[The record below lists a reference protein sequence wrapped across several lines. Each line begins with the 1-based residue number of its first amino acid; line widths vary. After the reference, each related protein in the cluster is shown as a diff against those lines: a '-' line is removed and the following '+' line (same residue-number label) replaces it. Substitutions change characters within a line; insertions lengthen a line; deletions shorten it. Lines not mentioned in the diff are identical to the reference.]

1 MRIALLHPTYWPEV
15 RRGAERIVNGLATW
29 LAGRGHDV
37 TVLTTHRAARTRNE
51 EDGVRV
57 VRSWRPPDRLL
68 ARRAYEDYLATVPI
82 QSFDLLRGSYDVA
95 HAFHSVS
102 AWAALQA
109 QRRGGPPVVFTTTGI
124 TTRGYLVAR
133 RYRMDMNLAAAADAA
148 ACSVFSEAAAVPFER
163 YLLRKPEVI
172 PPGVDCKE
180 FALDVAREPVPTIAY
195 TGSLSDP
202 RKRVPLLLEAFI
214 ELRRRR
220 PDARLV
226 LAGKREPWLE
236 LELPAGAEFLGRNE
250 RAPSPD
256 VADPT
261 AAVPELLAR
270 AWVAVLPSVEE
281 GFGVALVEALAA
293 GTPVVAARSGAG
305 PEIVTEGV
313 GRLFEPD
320 SRDGLVAA
328 LDEALEMADA
338 AAACRQHAQR
348 WDWSVIGPRYE
359 GLELDAARAR

>member
-15 RRGAERIVNGLATW
+15 RRGAERILNGLATW
-29 LAGRGHDV
+29 LAGEGHQV
-37 TVLTTHRAARTRNE
+37 TVLTTHRAVRTRTD

-68 ARRAYEDYLATVPI
+68 ARRAYEDYLATVPS
-82 QSFDLLRGSYDVA
+82 QTFDLLRGSYDVA

-102 AWAALQA
+102 AWAALHA
-109 QRRGGPPVVFTTTGI
+109 RRRGGPPVAFTTTGI

-133 RYRMDMNLAAAADAA
+133 RYRMDMNLAVAADAA

-163 YLLRKPEVI
+163 YLLRKPDVI
-172 PPGVDCKE
+172 PPGVDCKA
-180 FALDVAREPVPTIAY
+180 FALDVEREPVPTIAY

-202 RKRVPLLLEAFI
+202 RKRIPLLLEAFT

-236 LELPAGAEFLGRNE
+236 LELPEGAEFLRMQ

-256 VADPT
+256 LASDPT
-261 AAVPELLAR
+261 AAVPDLLAR
-270 AWVAVLPSVEE
+270 AHVAVLPSVEE

-293 GTPVVAARSGAG
+293 GTPVVAAHSGAG
-305 PEIVTEGV
+305 PEIVTDAV

-320 SRDGLVAA
+320 SRDALAAA
-328 LDEALEMADA
+328 LDEALDMSGA

-348 WDWSVIGPRYE
+348 WDWSAIGPRYE
-359 GLELDAARAR
+359 ELELRAARAV

>member
-1 MRIALLHPTYWPEV
+1 MRVALLHPTYWPEV

-29 LAGRGHDV
+29 LAAQGHEV
-37 TVLTTHRAARTRNE
+37 TVLTTHRGTRTRAE

-68 ARRAYEDYLATVPI
+68 SRRAYEDFLATVPI
-82 QSFDLLRGSYDVA
+82 QSWDLLRGSYDVA

-109 QRRGGPPVVFTTTGI
+109 RRRGGPPVVFTTTGI

-133 RYRMDMNLAAAADAA
+133 RYRMDMNLTVAADAA
-148 ACSVFSEAAAVPFER
+148 GCSVFSEAAAVPFER
-163 YLLRKPEVI
+163 YLLKKPEVI
-172 PPGVDCKE
+172 PPGVDTQA
-180 FALDVAREPVPTIAY
+180 FALDAERYDAPTIAY

-202 RKRVPLLLEAFI
+202 RKRIPLLLEAFS

-220 PDARLV
+220 PEARLL
-226 LAGKREPWLE
+226 LAGKREPWLR
-236 LELPAGAEFLGRNE
+236 LELPEGAECLPG
-250 RAPSPD
+250 
-256 VADPT
+256 DPT
-261 AAVPELLAR
+261 ADVPDLLAR
-270 AWVAVLPSVEE
+270 AHVAVLPSVEE

-305 PEIVTEGV
+305 PEIVTDTV

-320 SRDGLVAA
+320 SRDALVAA
-328 LDEALEMADA
+328 LDEALDMTGA
-338 AAACRQHAQR
+338 AAACREHAR
-348 WDWSVIGPRYE
+348 GWDWSEIGPRYE
-359 GLELDAARAR
+359 DLELRAARAP

>member
-15 RRGAERIVNGLATW
+15 RRGAERILNGLASW
-29 LAGRGHDV
+29 LAQQGHDV
-37 TVLTTHRAARTRNE
+37 TVLTTHRAVRTRTE

-109 QRRGGPPVVFTTTGI
+109 RKRGGPPVVFTTTGI

-133 RYRMDMNLAAAADAA
+133 RYRMDMNLTVAADAA
-148 ACSVFSEAAAVPFER
+148 GCSVFSEAAAVPFER
-163 YLLRKPEVI
+163 YLLRKPDVI
-172 PPGVDCKE
+172 PPGVDCKA
-180 FALDVAREPVPTIAY
+180 FARDVEREPVPTIAY

-202 RKRVPLLLEAFI
+202 RKRIPLLLEAFT
-214 ELRRRR
+214 ELRRQR

-236 LELPAGAEFLGRNE
+236 LELPEGVECLPG
-250 RAPSPD
+250 
-256 VADPT
+256 DPT
-261 AAVPELLAR
+261 PAVPDLLSR
-270 AWVAVLPSVEE
+270 AHVAVLPSVEE

-305 PEIVTEGV
+305 PEIVTDEV

-320 SRDGLVAA
+320 SVGALVAA
-328 LDEALEMADA
+328 LGEALDMTGA
-338 AAACRQHAQR
+338 AAACREHARR
-348 WDWSVIGPRYE
+348 WDWAEIGPRYE
-359 GLELDAARAR
+359 ELELRAARAA